1 MGSIIG
7 AIFAFAIVCGILVFV
22 HEFGHFFMAKLI
34 GVRVETFSWGYGK
47 RLVGFKKGD
56 TDYRISLIPMG
67 GYVKLSGE
75 EDYEKKE
82 YDPGNF
88 MSKKRWQ
95 KFLVFF
101 MGPLMNIVLAI
112 ILVGIVNM
120 VGTDVPEYQG
130 QKPVIGHI
138 ESGSPADRAGF
149 QVDDEIL
156 CINKKKMKKWRDVE
170 LAVGTKPEKNIF
182 IDVRRGKEIKSLK
195 LLTESRTKY
204 DMGYAG
210 FYGKILTQ
218 VAMVRRNSPAE
229 KSGIMLSDVIL
240 RINDIPVYYFQFE
253 EVISKN
259 AGKELD
265 FLIERGGETL
275 KFKVTP
281 EFKGKTGEIGVE
293 YYPETVVRKY
303 KFFSAFNE
311 SIKSNLE
318 LTFLV
323 FDFLGNLITGEV
335 STKQLGGP
343 IDIAS
348 FSYTYFRMGLI
359 ALVGW
364 IAFISLQLGVI
375 NLFPVPVLDGGQI
388 LVVIIEGLFRRDFS
402 PKLKQIIMQIGFL
415 IFIFFV
421 GFVILNDVAKRL
433 PNGWSSIFPW

>member
-240 RINDIPVYYFQFE
+240 RINDIPVYYSQFE
-253 EVISKN
+253 EVIRKN

-281 EFKGKTGEIGVE
+281 ELKGKGGEIGVE

-311 SIKSNLE
+311 SVKSNLE